1 MRIAVRLPKVK
12 PGEYE
17 VPEECAYAGCE
28 GRHYKRHGREGERKP
43 VRDVRYEEVRSYRWK
58 CLRCGRT
65 FRVYPPGVSQGQQS
79 DRLKAIS
86 VVLYVLGLSYGG
98 TADFLTALGCGI
110 GKTTVYRNVQA
121 AGQVARRCQHV
132 TVARGGKRP
141 VVGTDGTYVKVK
153 GEQVGVQV
161 VVDDESGELMG
172 LDIVVSENEEE
183 VLETIRQVV
192 EEVAPEVVVS
202 DDLDVYK
209 HVADKLGLEH
219 QICRSHVKRNVDELT
234 ESIGKRAKRES
245 RVPEGVV
252 SSPARLEVDLQAL
265 RELVRERPA
274 DGARRLERL
283 YHRYKSAPPAK
294 KGQRQSAW
302 YRSRTLITRLW
313 DRWGRLTL
321 DQRRHDLDGT
331 NNASERLIGWQIKER
346 YRTMRGY
353 KRTESIRNVVTL
365 TARMAVRS
373 GHYDMSELYT

>member
-1 MRIAVRLPKVK
+1 MRIEVRLPKVK

-17 VPEECAYAGCE
+17 VPEECAYAGCA
-28 GRHYKRHGREGERKP
+28 GRHFKRHGREGERKP
-43 VRDVRYEEVRSYRWK
+43 LRDVRYEEARSYRWK

-65 FRVYPPGVSQGQQS
+65 FRVYPPGVSQAQQS

-86 VVLYVLGLSYGG
+86 VLLYVLGLSYGG

-121 AGQVARRCQHV
+121 AGEVARRRQRV

-161 VVDDESGELMG
+161 VVDDESGELVG

-183 VLETIRQVV
+183 VLEIIREVV
-192 EEVAPEVVVS
+192 EEVDADVIVS

-209 HVADKLGLEH
+209 HVTDKLGLGH
-219 QICRSHVKRNVDELT
+219 QICRSHVKRNVDELAN
-234 ESIGKRAKRES
+234 SIEQQAETGS
-245 RVPEGVV
+245 SVPEGVI
-252 SSPARLEVDLQAL
+252 SSGERLEEDLAQVCQ
-265 RELVRERPA
+265 LVRERPA
-274 DGARRLERL
+274 DGARQLARM
-283 YHRYKSAPPAK
+283 YHRYKGAPAAK
-294 KGQRQSAW
+294 KGQRQSPW
-302 YRSRTLITRLW
+302 YRTRMLITRLW
-313 DRWGRLTL
+313 DRWPRLTL
-321 DQRRHDLDGT
+321 DQHRDDLDGT
-331 NNASERLIGWQIKER
+331 NNASERLIGWHIKER

-365 TARMAVRS
+365 TARMGVRS
-373 GHYDMSELYT
+373 GHYDMTELYN